1 MKIIKAGAIAMA
13 VALIVFLG
21 YRQFLPQTPVKNV
34 RPSGENII
42 CFGDSLTY
50 GTGASKGMDY
60 PSQLSGLI
68 GKPVINAGIPGDTT
82 TSALSRLERDVLS
95 RSPKIVIIT
104 LGGNDLMRGVSRE
117 EAFRNLKTMIVSVQ
131 GRGALVIVGG
141 IDLSF
146 RGRGFSEGYRKVSED
161 TGAVLVPDVLK
172 DILGNSARMSDPI
185 HPNDAGYAVMAAY
198 FREAI
203 KPYLETERR

>member
-1 MKIIKAGAIAMA
+1 MKIIKAGAIALA
-13 VALIVFLG
+13 VALVFYLG
-21 YRQFLPQTPVKNV
+21 YRQFLPHPPVKNV

-50 GTGASKGMDY
+50 GTGASQGMDY
-60 PSQLSGLI
+60 PSQLSRLI
-68 GKPVINAGIPGDTT
+68 GKSVINAGIPGDTT
-82 TSALSRLERDVLS
+82 ASALSRLERDVLS

-117 EAFRNLKTMIVSVQ
+117 EAFRNLKSAIVAVQ
-131 GRGALVIVGG
+131 DRGSLVIVGG
-141 IDLSF
+141 IDLSI
-146 RGRGFSEGYRKVSED
+146 RGRGYSEGYRKVSEE

-185 HPNDAGYAVMAAY
+185 HPNDAGYAVMAGY
-198 FREAI
+198 FHEAM
-203 KPYLETERR
+203 KPYL